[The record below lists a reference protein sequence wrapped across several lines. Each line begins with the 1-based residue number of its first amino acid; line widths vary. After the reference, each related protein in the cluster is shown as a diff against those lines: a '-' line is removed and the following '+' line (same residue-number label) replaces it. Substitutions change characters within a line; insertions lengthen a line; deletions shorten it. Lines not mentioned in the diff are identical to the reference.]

1 MRKSALIE
9 RIQEINVWKKRG
21 QRAPHKPLLLLLALA
36 KCSNN
41 DDRLIDYS
49 FVDKELRQ
57 LLIEFGPPR
66 KSVHPEFPFWRLQ
79 NDGLWTVTPNQ
90 NLRYRKGSSDIP
102 KNVLLEVDAQ
112 GGFLPEIY
120 DFLNQNKAFIPQLA
134 QIILDDHFPESMH
147 QDILNAVGLDRH
159 YLTAKKAKRDPS
171 FRDRVI
177 RAYEH
182 QCAICGYNLRLDK
195 ANLGLEAAHIM
206 WHQAGGPDIE
216 TNGMALCAMHH
227 RVFDR
232 GAFTVSEKYK
242 ILVSQHVH
250 GSSGIQEWLTRFH
263 NKKIIFPQSP
273 EFYPKKKYLNW
284 HYREVFK
291 SPERYCST

>member
-1 MRKSALIE
+1 MRKTVLIE
-9 RIQEINVWKKRG
+9 KIKEINVWKKKG

-36 KCSNN
+36 RCFNN
-41 DDRLIDYS
+41 EDRLIDYS
-49 FVDKELRQ
+49 LVDKKLRQ

-90 NLRYRKGSSDIP
+90 GLRYRKGSSDIP

-120 DFLNQNKAFIPQLA
+120 DYLNQNKAFIPQLA

-147 QDILNAVGLDRH
+147 QDILNAVGLDRL
-159 YLTAKKAKRDPS
+159 YLSARKAKRDPS
-171 FRDRVI
+171 FRNRII

-195 ANLGLEAAHIM
+195 ANLGLEAAHIK
-206 WHQAGGPDIE
+206 WHQAGGPDTE
-216 TNGMALCAMHH
+216 TNGLALCVLHH

-232 GAFTVSEKYK
+232 GAITISDDYK
-242 ILVSQHVH
+242 VLVSQHVY
-250 GSSGIQEWLTRFH
+250 GSSGLQEWLTRFH
-263 NKKIIFPQSP
+263 NKTMIFPQSP
-273 EFYPKKKYLNW
+273 TFYPNRKYLHW

-291 SPERYCST
+291 APERYRST